1 MNQKGQPNSNQLKQL
16 KSQSESAA
24 SACVRGVALQSVKNM
39 HLLRCW
45 AGEASTRG
53 CATVCAQLRCVAHN
67 LVTAHAAVCE
77 RHRQHPNRWS
87 CAGLGLA
94 GWWHTF
100 SSGAE
105 QEHARACSWRD
116 VSSSSVR
123 GVDPIANWSSEEDV
137 LAGV

>member
-67 LVTAHAAVCE
+67 LVTNSSLLTRRFVSGTGSIQTVGHVQA
-77 RHRQHPNRWS
+77 
-87 CAGLGLA
+87 LG
-94 GWWHTF
+94 
-100 SSGAE
+100 
-105 QEHARACSWRD
+105 
-116 VSSSSVR
+116 
-123 GVDPIANWSSEEDV
+123 
-137 LAGV
+137 

>member
-24 SACVRGVALQSVKNM
+24 SACVRGVALQSVKSM

-67 LVTAHAAVCE
+67 LVKLLTRRFVSGTGSIQTVGHVQA
-77 RHRQHPNRWS
+77 
-87 CAGLGLA
+87 LG
-94 GWWHTF
+94 
-100 SSGAE
+100 
-105 QEHARACSWRD
+105 
-116 VSSSSVR
+116 
-123 GVDPIANWSSEEDV
+123 
-137 LAGV
+137 

>member
-24 SACVRGVALQSVKNM
+24 SACVRGVALQSVKSM
-39 HLLRCW
+39 RCW

-94 GWWHTF
+94 G
-100 SSGAE
+100 
-105 QEHARACSWRD
+105 
-116 VSSSSVR
+116 
-123 GVDPIANWSSEEDV
+123 
-137 LAGV
+137 